1 MSGYARDLAT
11 LEPWE
16 ASLVRSRAR
25 RRRTAGRGHAATLAT
40 VSPVSLV
47 MLAETGIRA
56 AGACLP
62 ASVARREAARDL
74 AEEDHWELSLGRSRA
89 RRRAAQLRFVPASSR
104 ARRLS
109 LGALV
114 ALTAAPAA
122 ALLDSGGTSLAGAA
136 PAEPEPATTTTH
148 HIVLSAGSEGRQVR
162 LLQLALGIRAD
173 GVYGPRTEAAVR
185 RFQASRG
192 LAVDGVVGPL
202 TAHALAVHA
211 PPVLSG
217 SAVLRDLDGEVR
229 EPAPGEVNETA
240 LASTSAGSGGTA
252 TSAGVAVAGNVTTAS
267 AAGAGAGSI
276 EGSPTPTATDA
287 DAGSS
292 TGGTTLPPEPEVPG
306 GVRAPVELEA
316 SGGTVAPAEGEET
329 AGTEDASTGASGG
342 AATGPGATEAQGAT
356 GSQGAG
362 EAQGTAP
369 APTPAEVEVAHA
381 EGVAAETRAHAEQ
394 AAAAAETHAVRRL
407 QSALGIAVDGEFGPR
422 TEAALRSLQA
432 RDGLTVDGVA
442 GPDTWHALG
451 LHGLPELTPPP
462 SALPQPVHHAG
473 GGRLEIAQH
482 GDLLG
487 GTDSTAGAPPPAGH
501 LSRNAAVRRLQE
513 GLHVSA
519 DGEFGP
525 ETEAAVRHFQ
535 EAHGLAVDGVVG
547 PATWSALG
555 LSGLPELHPPRWALA
570 GGGGGSS
577 STAGGDSSA
586 GGSSSATGEGEGVV
600 ARVIAA
606 ADEIATRPYVYG
618 GGHGSFISDGYDCS
632 GSVSYG
638 LHGGGLLSSP
648 EDSSELE
655 SYGEPGPG
663 RYITI
668 YANAEHAYM
677 TIDGRRFDTVALAE
691 DGSRW
696 SSSPGDDGGDF
707 VERHPDGL

>member
-16 ASLVRSRAR
+16 ASLARSRAR
-25 RRRTAGRGHAATLAT
+25 RRRTAERSVGRGRTARLAT

-47 MLAETGIRA
+47 AL
-56 AGACLP
+56 LD
-62 ASVARREAARDL
+62 ARREARDL
-74 AEEDHWELSLGRSRA
+74 AAHEPWELSLGRSRA
-89 RRRAAQLRFVPASSR
+89 RRRAAQLRFVPTSSR

-114 ALTAAPAA
+114 ALTAAPASM
-122 ALLDSGGTSLAGAA
+122 LLESGGTSLAGAA
-136 PAEPEPATTTTH
+136 PAEPEPAVTTTTH
-148 HIVLSAGSEGRQVR
+148 HLVLSAGSEGRQVR

-173 GVYGPRTEAAVR
+173 GVYGPRTAAAVR

-192 LAVDGVVGPL
+192 LNVDGIVGSL

-217 SAVLRDLDGEVR
+217 AAVLRDLDGEVR
-229 EPAPGEVNETA
+229 EPAPGEVSETA
-240 LASTSAGSGGTA
+240 FGSSAVSSGGA
-252 TSAGVAVAGNVTTAS
+252 GASAGVVGAEASEAGS
-267 AAGAGAGSI
+267 AAPNADSGGAGATTVSLAGDASSA
-276 EGSPTPTATDA
+276 GA
-287 DAGSS
+287 DAGE

-306 GVRAPVELEA
+306 GVRAPVELED
-316 SGGTVAPAEGEET
+316 SGGTSGPAEG
-329 AGTEDASTGASGG
+329 AGGGTGEGAGGSEAATGAGEAQSGASGG
-342 AATGPGATEAQGAT
+342 ATAG
-356 GSQGAG
+356 QGAG
-362 EAQGTAP
+362 EAGGAAG

-381 EGVAAETRAHAEQ
+381 ESVAAEARAHAEQ
-394 AAAAAETHAVRRL
+394 VATEAETHAVRRL
-407 QSALGIAVDGEFGPR
+407 QAALHVAVDGEFGPH

-432 RDGLTVDGVA
+432 HAGLTVDGVA
-442 GPDTWHALG
+442 GPATWHALG

-462 SALPQPVHHAG
+462 SALPRPVHHSG

-487 GTDSTAGAPPPAGH
+487 GTDSTAGGAPRPVGH
-501 LSRNAAVRRLQE
+501 LSRSGAVRRLQE

-525 ETEAAVRHFQ
+525 ETEAAVRNFQ

-570 GGGGGSS
+570 GGGGGGSS
-577 STAGGDSSA
+577 STAGG
-586 GGSSSATGEGEGVV
+586 GSSPGETSSTAGEGVV

-618 GGHGSFISDGYDCS
+618 GGHGSFISEGYDCS
-632 GSVSYG
+632 GSVSYA

-648 EDSSELE
+648 EDSTGLE

-668 YANAEHAYM
+668 YADAEHAWM

-696 SSSPGDDGGDF
+696 SDSMASTAGF
-707 VERHPDGL
+707 VVRHPDGL